1 MVTDIMQS
9 MKSKSILPVPQYV
22 RPALKFIKI
31 FPSGFL
37 AGSGITQ
44 EYEEE
49 DIFGD

>member
-1 MVTDIMQS
+1 
-9 MKSKSILPVPQYV
+9 MKSDFYPSVPRYV
-22 RPALKFIKI
+22 RPTLKFIKI